1 MPTGDIEVFA
11 TELKVLNK
19 SETPPIYIKD
29 VLSDYSFDMIYDR
42 NKKIVEDAEVNID
55 QMSIFEFI
63 GE

>member
-1 MPTGDIEVFA
+1 MAQHG
-11 TELKVLNK
+11 LLRCK
-19 SETPPIYIKD
+19 IYTI
-29 VLSDYSFDMIYDR
+29 LSDYSFDMIYDR